1 LLYVIHIMMCF
12 YSLDE
17 SFKASS
23 YLPETLLDPE
33 LGHAYESNKTP
44 LNKAFNTKVDFWSWI
59 EGPGNKLRLTRFGA
73 AMNGAKNMTSAETIL
88 EGSVS
93 CATSLAIV

>member
-1 LLYVIHIMMCF
+1 MCF

-33 LGHAYESNKTP
+33 LGHAYESNKTA
-44 LNKAFNTKVDFWSWI
+44 LNRAFNTDVDFWSWI
-59 EGPGNKLRLTRFGA
+59 ESPNNRLRLARFGA
-73 AMNGAKNMTSAETIL
+73 AMNGAKNMTSADTIL
-88 EGSVS
+88 EGSITLRDVCRPS
-93 CATSLAIV
+93 SNLNF